1 MNFLSYILTQTGR
14 NLKQTWG
21 TQLMTLLTVSLS
33 VLIFAFFFLVYS
45 NFLKVGAKL
54 GDELR
59 LIVFLQEEI
68 IPELRPQIERKINDF
83 GEVEKIIFVSRQ
95 EAFDRLSKQLED
107 DRDVLADLGSDF
119 LPPSIEVY
127 PRKTLRSLSRIKQ
140 FSDYLATLPGASKV
154 QYGHDWVER
163 FGYVT
168 NLLRLIVILSGCLLI
183 MTTIFM
189 VSYTIRLTV
198 IARRDEL
205 QVFRML
211 GATNTYIQGPLLI
224 EGLLQ
229 GLLGSAIGLASLF
242 ALFLWIKSHFS
253 GPGLLKLFDFSFF
266 PPLTTGAILLASV
279 LLCTAGSLF
288 SIRKFL
294 RI

>member
-1 MNFLSYILTQTGR
+1 MNFLPYLLIQTGR
-14 NLKQTWG
+14 NIRQTWG
-21 TQLMTLLTVSLS
+21 TQFMTLVTVSLS

-59 LIVFLQEEI
+59 LIVFLNEEI
-68 IPELRPQIERKINDF
+68 VPELRPQIERKILDF
-83 GEVEKIIFVSRQ
+83 GEVEKIIFVSRH
-95 EAFDRLSKQLED
+95 EAFTRLSNQLEE

-127 PRKTLRSLSRIKQ
+127 PAKSLNSLARIKQ
-140 FSDYLATLPGASKV
+140 FSDYLATLPGAAKV

-168 NLLRLIVILSGCLLI
+168 NLLRLIVVLSGCLLI
-183 MTTIFM
+183 LTTIFM

-198 IARRDEL
+198 IARREEL
-205 QVFRML
+205 QIFRML
-211 GATNTYIQGPLLI
+211 GATSAYIQGPLLI
-224 EGLLQ
+224 EGILQ
-229 GLLGSAIGLASLF
+229 GLLGSSIGLASLF
-242 ALFLWIKSHFS
+242 ALFLWIKTRFS
-253 GPGLLKLFDFSFF
+253 GPGILKLFDFTFF
-266 PPLTTGAILLASV
+266 PPLTTGIILLTSI
-279 LLCTAGSLF
+279 LLCTGGSLV

-294 RI
+294 RV

>member
-1 MNFLSYILTQTGR
+1 MHFIPYILTQTGR
-14 NLKQTWG
+14 NLRQTWG
-21 TQLMTLLTVSLS
+21 TQIMTLLTVSLS

-45 NFLKVGAKL
+45 NFLKIGAKL

-59 LIVFLQEEI
+59 LIVFLHEEI
-68 IPELRPQIERKINDF
+68 IPELQPEIERKIRDF
-83 GEVEKIIFVSRQ
+83 SEVEKIVFISRQ
-95 EAFDRLSKQLED
+95 EAFARLSKQLGR
-107 DRDVLADLGSDF
+107 DRDILADLGSDF

-127 PRKTLRSLSRIKQ
+127 PDKSLNNLVRIKQ
-140 FSDYLATLPGASKV
+140 FSDYLATLPGADKV

-168 NLLRLIVILSGCLLI
+168 NLLRLIVVLSGGLLI
-183 MTTIFM
+183 MTTVFM

-198 IARRDEL
+198 VARRDEL
-205 QVFRML
+205 QLFRML
-211 GATNTYIQGPLLI
+211 GATKSYIQGPLLL

-229 GLLGSAIGLASLF
+229 GLLGSSIGLASLF
-242 ALFLWIKSHFS
+242 ALFLWIKDRFS

-266 PPLTTGAILLASV
+266 PPVTTGIILVASILLCAG
-279 LLCTAGSLF
+279 GSLF

-294 RI
+294 RV

>member
-1 MNFLSYILTQTGR
+1 MNFLPYILTQTWR
-14 NLKQTWG
+14 NLRQTWG
-21 TQLMTLLTVSLS
+21 TQFMTLLTVSLS
-33 VLIFAFFFLVYS
+33 VLIFAFFFLVYA

-59 LIVFLQEEI
+59 LIVFLHEEI
-68 IPELRPQIERKINDF
+68 IPELQPQIERKIRDF
-83 GEVEKIIFVSRQ
+83 SDVEKVIFISRQ
-95 EAFDRLSKQLED
+95 EAFTRLSKQLD
-107 DRDVLADLGSDF
+107 QDRDILTDLGSDF

-127 PRKTLRSLSRIKQ
+127 PDKSLKNLAHIKQ
-140 FSDYLATLPGASKV
+140 FSDYHATLPGADKV

-168 NLLRLIVILSGCLLI
+168 NLLQLIVVLSGGLLI
-183 MTTIFM
+183 MTTVFM

-205 QVFRML
+205 QLFRML
-211 GATNTYIQGPLLI
+211 GATNTYIQGPLML
-224 EGLLQ
+224 EGILQ

-242 ALFLWIKSHFS
+242 ALFLWIKERFS
-253 GPGLLKLFDFSFF
+253 GPGLLKLFDFTFF
-266 PPLTTGAILLASV
+266 PPATTGIILIASILLCAG
-279 LLCTAGSLF
+279 GSLF

-294 RI
+294 RV